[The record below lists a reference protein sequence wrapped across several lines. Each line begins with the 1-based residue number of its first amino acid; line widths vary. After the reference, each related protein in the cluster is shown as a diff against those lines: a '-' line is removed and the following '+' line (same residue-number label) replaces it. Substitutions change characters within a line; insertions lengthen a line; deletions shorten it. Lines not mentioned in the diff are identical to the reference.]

1 MRIQDLMREDYKISD
16 TAKLFHLTAD
26 AQRGPPEATM
36 LRLQSLLGG
45 GVLSHMLEH
54 VGDITHRM
62 TEKFDFGKGQIGIV
76 QDKVEKTLRTLE
88 SGYGFEKEMME
99 NFESNFNYRKENGD
113 SKFDTL
119 HEFINAARRL
129 SVIYAH
135 EHSQIPVF
143 NEPQMH
149 AREAAVALGEWNFTK
164 SITHL
169 RWLLYLTQD
178 DDKYNQEVSQV
189 TMKEGTDN
197 GFYLTQLTGS
207 GPTIYPLP
215 QNSKEYQTIDSK
227 KRGGADV
234 DVEVREDEGTWYHGS
249 PEVQKL
255 GDEFEN
261 RTINIDYLTDPK
273 KWLKIQDM
281 LSQYESGS
289 DEYMELLDA
298 AAKLRANKKVRSPI
312 FLSSMHSV
320 ANTYADDHRAFDYQS
335 AVPGVVPVEVAS
347 GKTLTI
353 NGAGQNFRGISI
365 DAVRDGLRKAGI
377 DDATINKEIQQFI
390 NQIRGDGGTIST
402 TSLAAI
408 VDDLGFDIIDV
419 IRIKDNYMGDGP
431 PATVRMVMNPSLIR
445 IKR

>member
-1 MRIQDLMREDYKISD
+1 MQEAYEPSD
-16 TAKLFHLTAD
+16 RAKLFHRTAD
-26 AQRGPPEATM
+26 AQRGPPEYAM
-36 LRLQSLLGG
+36 IRIQRLVGG
-45 GVLSHMLEH
+45 GVFSYVVEH

-62 TEKFDFGKGQIGIV
+62 AEKFDFGKGQLGIV
-76 QDKVEKTLRTLE
+76 ADKVEKTLNTLE
-88 SGYGFEKEMME
+88 SGYGFDKEMQE
-99 NFESNFNYRKENGD
+99 NFESNFRFNKENNPED
-113 SKFDTL
+113 FKFEDIRD
-119 HEFINAARRL
+119 FISEVRKL
-129 SVIYAH
+129 SILYGH

-143 NEPQMH
+143 NEPQMQ
-149 AREAAVALGEWNFTK
+149 AREAAVALGDWNYAK
-164 SITHL
+164 AITHL
-169 RWLLYLTQD
+169 RWLKKLTD
-178 DDKYNQEVSQV
+178 NDEKYYEEVAKI
-189 TMKEGTDN
+189 TMEEGTDN
-197 GFYLTQLTGS
+197 GFYMTQLTGA

-215 QNSKEYQTIDSK
+215 QNSVEYQTIDSK
-227 KRGGADV
+227 QRGGTDV
-234 DVEVREDEGTWYHGS
+234 DVKVREGEGTWYHGS

-255 GDEFEN
+255 GAEFEN
-261 RTINIDYLTDPK
+261 RTINIDYLTDPE

-281 LSQYESGS
+281 LAQHESGS
-289 DEYMELLDA
+289 DEYMKLLDVA
-298 AAKLRANKKVRSPI
+298 ASLRAHKKVRSPV
-312 FLSSMHSV
+312 FLSNKHAV

-335 AVPGVVPVEVAS
+335 AVPGVVPVDVAS

-353 NGAGQNFRGISI
+353 NGAGQNFRGITV

-377 DDATINKEIQQFI
+377 DDETIKKEIQQFV